1 MFGVISVEIF
11 INQWKVWEIQKT
23 KLLGY
28 YIKKSE
34 LQVQLVKKWNPI
46 TINNTP
52 VQFTTQAEHVGV
64 WRNTAGNMP
73 NIIHRVAEHKKS
85 LGSVL
90 SAGLAR
96 RHRGSPAAA
105 LRVHQLHCTP
115 VLFSGLAT
123 LVLNSTERKI
133 IDKHYQYTLQNLQRL
148 HPKTPRSIIFF
159 LAGSLPGEAILH
171 LRQLSLFSMICHLP
185 DDPLHHHA
193 NFVLTNLPPSSSS
206 WFHQVRDICLQY
218 GLPHPLSL
226 LQTVV
231 PKSRFKRMVKLK
243 VTEYWQHALAEECT
257 SPSLSSLC
265 FFDPY
270 RESLQHPQQIWTST
284 AGNSF

>member
-1 MFGVISVEIF
+1 M
-11 INQWKVWEIQKT
+11 
-23 KLLGY
+23 L
-28 YIKKSE
+28 
-34 LQVQLVKKWNPI
+34 PI
-46 TINNTP
+46 
-52 VQFTTQAEHVGV
+52 
-64 WRNTAGNMP
+64 
-73 NIIHRVAEHKKS
+73 VAEHKKS
-85 LGSVL
+85 LGAVL

-96 RHRGSPAAA
+96 GHRGSPAAA

-115 VLFSGLAT
+115 VLFSGLAP
-123 LVLNSTERKI
+123 LVLNNTGRQSTW
-133 IDKHYQYTLQNLQRL
+133 
-148 HPKTPRSIIFF
+148 
-159 LAGSLPGEAILH
+159 EAILH

-265 FFDPY
+265 YFDPY
-270 RESLQHPQQIWTST
+270 RASLQHPHQIWTSS
-284 AGNSF
+284 AGNSFECSKSTVLARMVSGRYRTEMLCRF